1 MALEKTKYD
10 GLYYR
15 LDKNGK
21 KVYVAR
27 IYKDGKDTTKTLG
40 KEPQLN
46 LKVANKMRLDILEEL
61 SQGYSLK
68 NLNKKNN
75 ELFNE
80 YLILRK
86 NSLSYT
92 YIYATQKNYD
102 KYLKNRIG
110 DLHPKDVTTSEVQ
123 KIINEILESGKAPQT
138 AKAIKEIVV
147 AFYKFLPELGINNID
162 NIGKAIKIPKFDN
175 SRVIE
180 LTDDQTKKL
189 FESLFTYHDIKIRT
203 IFIWLLHGRRK
214 GEVLNIKWEDI
225 DFEKNIYT
233 IDSSI
238 SKIKKTL
245 QFSLTDTLITA
256 LKEYGIKSNGL
267 VFSSN
272 QNDKKIISKT
282 GMDYHWKNIR
292 FNTGLKNLNMH
303 DLRHIVGG
311 FGVNNGFSLEVVGK
325 TLGHTTANITQRYSK
340 VQRETV
346 KTVIDSLFEAYKP
359 SDL

>member
-1 MALEKTKYD
+1 
-10 GLYYR
+10 
-15 LDKNGK
+15 
-21 KVYVAR
+21 
-27 IYKDGKDTTKTLG
+27 
-40 KEPQLN
+40 
-46 LKVANKMRLDILEEL
+46 MRLDILEEL
-61 SQGYSLK
+61 SKGYSLK

-75 ELFNE
+75 ELFKE
-80 YLILRK
+80 YLALRK
-86 NSLSYT
+86 NSLSSS
-92 YIYATQKNYD
+92 YIYATEKNYD
-102 KYLKNRIG
+102 KYLKSKIG

-147 AFYKFLPELGINNID
+147 AFYKFLPELGINSID

-180 LTDDQTKKL
+180 ITDEQTKRL
-189 FESLFTYHDIKIRT
+189 FESLFTYPDIKIRT

-245 QFSLTDTLITA
+245 QFSLTDTLITS
-256 LKEYGIKSNGL
+256 LKDYGIKSSGL
-267 VFSSN
+267 VFGSN
-272 QNDKKIISKT
+272 QNENKIISKT

-292 FNTGLKNLNMH
+292 FDTGLKNLNMH

-311 FGVNNGFSLEVVGK
+311 YGINNGFTLEVVGK
-325 TLGHTTANITQRYSK
+325 TTANITQRYSK

-359 SDL
+359 KDL